1 MRRAIALLVVA
12 AAASA
17 CTGQLGG
24 NPLPTDGHGG
34 AGNGTVTGTGNSEGG
49 LGGISSSGDCADCT
63 NQSVGIGT
71 GNPFDPENKPSDNVG
86 LDDDGALVLDP
97 AHSGIP
103 GIIWIANT
111 NQNTVTKVDTTTY
124 QVLGRYATGSVDPS
138 RTSVNSD
145 GDVFVGNRQGQ
156 SLTKISADG
165 KDCPDTNNDGQITTS
180 QGQGD
185 VLPYGQDDCVLW
197 NVPVPNS
204 PLVRGVAAQDVLVPD
219 PIPDD
224 PDNVKIEHYVWV
236 GGTNHATVYKFD
248 GGTGQLLIQ
257 TAAPSGIYG
266 LALDGSGYLWN
277 SDYVDGAWIGRVDTN
292 LCHDQPSCDAA
303 EICQLD
309 CSGGPCN
316 CSPGCAVGCDN
327 AIKLRIFLPSQAYG
341 ITVDFKQRVW
351 TGGNVVQ
358 RYDPKAPL
366 AQRYSNINTGFVHG
380 IAADANGWVWGAGG
394 GQIVRIHGDQMNFT
408 NIGMGAKGMAIDKDG
423 KVWGVEYGPN
433 ANVVI
438 PGQGGLDDYT
448 TNPAAVTGLGQCY
461 TYSDMTG
468 MQLAL
473 ASKKPGYYRERYE
486 GCANGDT
493 EWYTLDW
500 DVEVS
505 GDTTVTFK
513 GRSGNTEDELEAAEW
528 IVLAKI
534 PNDTP
539 PVDLAKIFKSKNALL
554 GQLLEV
560 EVWLKGEVKGDVLV
574 SPKVKSF
581 GVTYHCP
588 PIAT

>member
-1 MRRAIALLVVA
+1 MRRAVALFVLV

-24 NPLPTDGHGG
+24 TPLSKPGQGG
-34 AGNGTVTGTGNSEGG
+34 AGNGTVTGAGNDEGG
-49 LGGISSSGDCADCT
+49 FDGMSSGGECTDCV
-63 NQSVGIGT
+63 NQSVGVGT
-71 GNPFDPENKPSDNVG
+71 GQPFDPENKPSDNVG

-97 AHSGIP
+97 ANSSIP

-111 NQNTVTKVDTTTY
+111 SFNTVTKVDTTTY

-138 RTSVNSD
+138 RTSVNSS
-145 GDVFVGNRQGQ
+145 GDVFVGNRKGNV
-156 SLTKISADG
+156 LTKISVAG
-165 KDCPDTNNDGQITTS
+165 KDCPDTNNDGKITTS
-180 QGQGD
+180 QGMND
-185 VLPYGQDDCVLW
+185 VLAYGQDDCVLW
-197 NVPVPNS
+197 SVPVPAS
-204 PLVRGVAAQDVLVPD
+204 PRVRGVAAQDVLVAD

-224 PDNVKIEHYVWV
+224 PDNVKVVHYVWV
-236 GGTNHATVYKFD
+236 GGTNHRTAYKFD
-248 GGTGQLLIQ
+248 GDTGALLIQ
-257 TAAPSGIYG
+257 TSAPTGIYG
-266 LALDGSGYLWN
+266 LALDGSGQLWMSGN
-277 SDYVDGAWIGRVDTN
+277 TDGNVIGRIDTT

-303 EICQLD
+303 ETCLLD
-309 CSGGPCN
+309 CHTGACV
-316 CSPGCAVGCDN
+316 CDPGCKVGCDN
-327 AIKLRIFLPSQAYG
+327 AIKERIVLPTNVYG

-351 TGGNVVQ
+351 TGGGAVQ
-358 RYDPKAPL
+358 RYNPKAPL
-366 AQRYSNINTGFVHG
+366 AQRYAAANTGFVHG
-380 IAADANGWVWGAGG
+380 IAADANGWIWGAGG
-394 GQIVRIHGDQMNFT
+394 GHIVRVDAEQLGFVK
-408 NIGMGAKGMAIDKDG
+408 IGMGAKGMAIDKDG
-423 KVWGVEYGPN
+423 KVWGIEHGPN

-468 MQLAL
+468 LQLAL
-473 ASKKPGYYRERYE
+473 ASNKPGYYRERYE
-486 GCANGDT
+486 GCSNGDT

-505 GDTTVTFK
+505 GNTSVTFK
-513 GRSGNTEDELEAAEW
+513 GRSGSTVAELEAAEW
-528 IVLAKI
+528 IVLGKI
-534 PNDTP
+534 PADVP
-539 PVDLAKIFKSKNALL
+539 PVDLTKIFKSKNAPL
-554 GQLLEV
+554 GKLLEV